1 MDYIA
6 FLIAALAFA
15 LYITC
20 PRMTAMI
27 ATQAKLTGINPLLT
41 IAVGSLLGIPM
52 FIILYY
58 ILQRFGVAAAVLAA
72 ALLDIG
78 AAF

>member
-1 MDYIA
+1 
-6 FLIAALAFA
+6 
-15 LYITC
+15 
-20 PRMTAMI
+20 
-27 ATQAKLTGINPLLT
+27 
-41 IAVGSLLGIPM
+41 M
-52 FIILYY
+52 FIMLYY